1 MVTTPTQSALH
12 RDLDRETLLRAF
24 RLMYLSRC
32 LDDREVLLKQ
42 QNKIFFQVSGAGHE
56 AVQVAAGMVLRAGK
70 DWAVPY
76 YRDRALAL
84 TLGLTAEDMLLQ
96 AVGAA
101 RDPSSGGRQMPSHW
115 SSPSLHIL
123 SGSSP
128 TGTQY
133 LHGLGCANARRYLQ
147 VDADDITLVCSGEGA
162 TSEGEFWECMNIAC
176 IERLPLL
183 VLIEDNGYAISVPVE
198 FQTAGGNISALLAG
212 FPGLCRLEVD
222 GTDFCESYRVMKQ
235 AADYCRNGH
244 GPAIVHASVIRH
256 YSHSLSDD
264 ERLYKPQIERQ
275 QEVARDPLRTFPNSW
290 YRKDSSTEAHLSDS
304 PARSIWKCKRLRIE
318 CCASPRRCPDLRCG
332 FFIRTRSTPNRT
344 NLCPNLTSRVF
355 PAPWSTQSIALW
367 PKRCAETPM

>member
-1 MVTTPTQSALH
+1 
-12 RDLDRETLLRAF
+12 
-24 RLMYLSRC
+24 MYLSRC

-84 TLGLTAEDMLLQ
+84 TLGITAEDMLLQ

-115 SSPSLHIL
+115 SSTFTAHFIRVITDRYPVSARAWLCERETL
-123 SGSSP
+123 S
-128 TGTQY
+128 TGP
-133 LHGLGCANARRYLQ
+133 
-147 VDADDITLVCSGEGA
+147 DADDITLVCSGEGA

-275 QEVARDPLRTFPNSW
+275 QEVARDPLRTFPEFLVQEGFIDRGALERLAREIDLEVQEITHRVLREPSPVSGSSLRFL
-290 YRKDSSTEAHLSDS
+290 YSDKIDPQSDQFVSEPHFEGIPRTMVDS
-304 PARSIWKCKRLRIE
+304 I
-318 CCASPRRCPDLRCG
+318 
-332 FFIRTRSTPNRT
+332 NRT
-344 NLCPNLTSRVF
+344 LAEEMRRDSHVIVFGEDVADCSRDQYLDR
-355 PAPWSTQSIALW
+355 S
-367 PKRCAETPM
+367 